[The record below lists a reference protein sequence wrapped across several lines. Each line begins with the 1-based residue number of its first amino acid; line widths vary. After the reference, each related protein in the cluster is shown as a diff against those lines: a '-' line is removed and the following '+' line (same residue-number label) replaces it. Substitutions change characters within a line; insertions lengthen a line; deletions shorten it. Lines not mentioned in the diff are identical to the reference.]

1 MAVSDYSTNPASNT
15 TISGI
20 NIAEG
25 CPPSG
30 INDAIR
36 QMMADLA
43 TFATSPTGTQN
54 YTTAQNWAKAGDVA
68 SASTTDIGTMVGN
81 YAHITGTG
89 TVTGLGTVQAGTLRY
104 VKFTG
109 ACTLTNG
116 ANLALPGAANI
127 VTAAGDTALFV
138 SEGSGAWLC
147 LAYTPAAN
155 APGGGFTASSTA
167 TLTNKTFDTAGTGN
181 VFKIAGTAVSAVTGT
196 GSNVLATSP
205 TLVTPALGTPSSG
218 TLTNCTSLPLA
229 TGVSGNLDKSHLN
242 SGTAASSSTFWRG
255 DNTWATPGGAL
266 TSQTNAGG
274 SRAFAT
280 NYQNTSGKTMWV
292 IVSTPSNGSNT
303 VNTNVFS
310 DATTTPTVQ
319 VVASASVSGMTTP
332 VSFPVLAGNYYRVES
347 NGSFTSWFEYT

>member
-205 TLVTPALGTPSSG
+205 TLVTPALGTPASG
-218 TLTNCTSLPLA
+218 TLTSCTGLPLA
-229 TGVSGNLDKSHLN
+229 TGVTGNLATSHLN
-242 SGTAASSSTFWRG
+242 SGTAASSTTFWRG
-255 DNTWATPGGAL
+255 DGTWAAAGSFT
-266 TSQTNAGG
+266 TQTDATA
-274 SRAFAT
+274 SRVSGT
-280 NYQNTSGKTMWV
+280 VYQNTSGKPMMVNVTCAG
-292 IVSTPSNGSNT
+292 NGGGG
-303 VNTNVFS
+303 
-310 DATTTPTVQ
+310 ATISMITD
-319 VVASASVSGMTTP
+319 ASASPSKVVWNSSGGSSNSPATGTML
-332 VSFPVLAGNYYRVES
+332 VLNNNYYQVT
-347 NGSFTSWFEYT
+347 GSITTWIEWT